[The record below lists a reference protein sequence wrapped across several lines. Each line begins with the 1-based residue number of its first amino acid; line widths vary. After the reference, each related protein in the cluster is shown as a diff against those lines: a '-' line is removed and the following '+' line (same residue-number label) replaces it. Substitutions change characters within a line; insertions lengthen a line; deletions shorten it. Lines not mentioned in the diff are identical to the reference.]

1 MKQVEQGP
9 GNGPK
14 NKDRIA
20 TNAPAENAPG
30 REGGDDALTEASPT
44 DERADEKVIVNQQ
57 RENQAV
63 NAPSQTAFTTNN
75 AEDII

>member
-1 MKQVEQGP
+1 MKHIEQGP
-9 GNGPK
+9 RNGPK
-14 NKDRIA
+14 NKDRSINN
-20 TNAPAENAPG
+20 TPADNAPG

-63 NAPSQTAFTTNN
+63 NAPSQTAFNPNN
-75 AEDII
+75 SEDII